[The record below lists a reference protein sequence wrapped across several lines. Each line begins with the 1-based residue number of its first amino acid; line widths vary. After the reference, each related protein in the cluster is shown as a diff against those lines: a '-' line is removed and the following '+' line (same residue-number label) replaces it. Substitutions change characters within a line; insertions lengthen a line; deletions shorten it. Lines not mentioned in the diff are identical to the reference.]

1 MGDNDRRVR
10 KTERALRTA
19 LAELITKKEL
29 RHITVQELADRAD
42 VHRATF
48 YLHYRDV
55 YDLYEQTGRE
65 ILSRLR
71 EILSED
77 TAHSYELLI
86 TRLIDYLY
94 DNPELSRMLFVGGG
108 ETVTLQA
115 ELYGLMEQKYIDI
128 WKYEVPGI
136 FITDEM
142 LYIVSYHI
150 QGSFSLVG
158 SWIRQNFSAPKE
170 EIIKLLRMLDDGVD
184 DVIDKL
190 RAAK

>member
-1 MGDNDRRVR
+1 MANNDRRVR

-19 LAELITKKEL
+19 LAELITQKEL

-48 YLHYRDV
+48 YLHYQDV

-71 EILSED
+71 EIISED
-77 TAHSYELLI
+77 TAHSYELLF

-94 DNPELSRMLFVGGG
+94 DNPELSRMLFAGGG
-108 ETVTLQA
+108 ETATLQA
-115 ELYGLMEQKYIDI
+115 ELYSQLEQKYIDI
-128 WKYEVPGI
+128 WRYEVPGI
-136 FITDEM
+136 VITDEM
-142 LYIVSYHI
+142 HYIVSYHI
-150 QGSFSLVG
+150 QGFFSLVS

-170 EIIKLLRMLDDGVD
+170 DIIKLLRMLDNAVD
-184 DVIDKL
+184 NVIDRL

>member
-1 MGDNDRRVR
+1 MANNDRRVR

-19 LAELITKKEL
+19 LAELITQKEL

>member
-48 YLHYRDV
+48 YLHYQDV

>member
-86 TRLIDYLY
+86 TQLIDYLY

>member
-48 YLHYRDV
+48 YLHYQDV

-71 EILSED
+71 EIISED
-77 TAHSYELLI
+77 TAHSYELLF

-94 DNPELSRMLFVGGG
+94 DNPELSRMLFAGGG
-108 ETVTLQA
+108 ETATLQA
-115 ELYGLMEQKYIDI
+115 ELYSQLEQKYIDI
-128 WKYEVPGI
+128 WRYEVPGI
-136 FITDEM
+136 VITDEM
-142 LYIVSYHI
+142 HYIVSYHI
-150 QGSFSLVG
+150 QGFFSLVS

-170 EIIKLLRMLDDGVD
+170 DIIKLLRMLDNAVD
-184 DVIDKL
+184 NVIDRL